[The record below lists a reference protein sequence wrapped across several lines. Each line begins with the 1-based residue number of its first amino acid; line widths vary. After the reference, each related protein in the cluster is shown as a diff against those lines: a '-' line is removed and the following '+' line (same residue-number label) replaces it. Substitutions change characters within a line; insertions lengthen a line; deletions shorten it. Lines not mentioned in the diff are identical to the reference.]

1 MSPRVWGQLRG
12 DGEEASDDGSEA
24 RDIPTVQPL
33 SEADLLLLEWLPD
46 DGEAGGEA
54 LEESCFPAFP
64 PECKRLCARQA
75 LDYLLETHKIS
86 RESLIALICGI
97 DPLPLQRLDLDQL
110 LREPSSALL
119 RIDLAH
125 LLSYENFCIL
135 SDPTKDALL
144 ALLPDVD
151 RTSPEAVRR
160 LFAFDPIFSQA
171 RANFSERLGLGQF
184 RHGAQ
189 QPSASPPQQPQW
201 KADFEAAWGQSAG
214 RALADHSG
222 CTLCN
227 KPLPCGCSESLFEY
241 SRARSQGALRQVA
254 GEDLSSMQQSSP
266 KRTSPV
272 V

>member
-1 MSPRVWGQLRG
+1 MAARADHVQDDQASPRRPVRQARAARERTAVRNAKRPSASASASASVSPRIWGQLRG

-33 SEADLLLLEWLPD
+33 SEGDLLLLEWLPD

-54 LEESCFPAFP
+54 LEKSCFPAFP

-125 LLSYENFCIL
+125 LLSYE
-135 SDPTKDALL
+135 K
-144 ALLPDVD
+144 
-151 RTSPEAVRR
+151 
-160 LFAFDPIFSQA
+160 
-171 RANFSERLGLGQF
+171 
-184 RHGAQ
+184 
-189 QPSASPPQQPQW
+189 
-201 KADFEAAWGQSAG
+201 
-214 RALADHSG
+214 
-222 CTLCN
+222 
-227 KPLPCGCSESLFEY
+227 
-241 SRARSQGALRQVA
+241 
-254 GEDLSSMQQSSP
+254 
-266 KRTSPV
+266 
-272 V
+272 